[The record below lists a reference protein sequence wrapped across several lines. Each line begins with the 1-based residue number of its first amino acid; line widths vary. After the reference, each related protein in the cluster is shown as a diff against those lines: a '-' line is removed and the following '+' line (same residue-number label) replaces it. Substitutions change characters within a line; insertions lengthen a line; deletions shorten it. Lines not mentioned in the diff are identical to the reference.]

1 MSSSSRTSL
10 TFRYE
15 AFRAV
20 SSGIIETASST
31 FLLIIAVRWFE
42 AGAFAKGCIAA
53 GSGVGYLLSPAV
65 VSIVKHL
72 QMPATHAAAR
82 LALTGGIAMAAAATV
97 PLLAVVTL
105 TSVITLAAAGA
116 LVPLLTQ
123 VYQDNYPPETRGR
136 LFSRT
141 VMIRIVSAAAFSFGA
156 GRLLAIDLA
165 SFRMLLVIFA
175 AAMFFAAWCLMKIP
189 SNALAPSGSTNPIRM
204 FYAVRE
210 DRVFRAT
217 LISWMFMGF
226 ANLMMLPLRVEYLAN
241 PKYGLALRPDV
252 IAVLTGVVP
261 NLARLVMSPIWGRVF
276 DRANFFV
283 LRMGLN
289 LGFALGI
296 VSFFTSDSTFGLVL
310 AAITFGVSTAG
321 GDVAWSLWVT
331 KIAPPDRVAD
341 YMSVHTFFTGLRGMV
356 APMVGFALVERYSMI
371 GMGWVAAAFILAATL
386 MLLPEAR
393 RGNLV
398 RPRAAPA
405 SPPVPADEGEP

>member
-1 MSSSSRTSL
+1 MSSRTSL

-15 AFRAV
+15 ALRAV

-42 AGAFAKGCIAA
+42 AGAFAKGCVAA
-53 GSGVGYLLSPAV
+53 GSGLGYLLGPAV
-65 VSIVKHL
+65 VSIVGRL
-72 QMPATHAAAR
+72 RLRATTAAAR
-82 LALTGGIAMAAAATV
+82 LAATGGIAMAVAAAV
-97 PLLAVVTL
+97 PVLPVF
-105 TSVITLAAAGA
+105 TLASLIGMATAGA
-116 LVPLLTQ
+116 LIPLLTQ
-123 VYQDNYPPETRGR
+123 VYQDNYPPDSRGR

-141 VMIRIVSAAAFSFGA
+141 VMIRIVAAATFSLAA
-156 GRLLAIDLA
+156 GSLLAVDIQRFRLLLVVFALA
-165 SFRMLLVIFA
+165 LL
-175 AAMFFAAWCLMKIP
+175 FAAWCLARIP
-189 SNALAPSGSTNPIRM
+189 SVPLAATGSGNPFRM
-204 FYAVRE
+204 FYSVRD

-241 PKYGLALRPDV
+241 PKYGLVLRPDM

-283 LRMGLN
+283 LRMVLN

-296 VSFFTSDSTFGLVL
+296 VSFFTSNSTTGLVL

-331 KIAPPDRVAD
+331 KIAPPDRVAE
-341 YMSVHTFFTGLRGMV
+341 YMSVHTFFTGLRGLV
-356 APMVGFALVERYSMI
+356 APMLGFALVERYSMV
-371 GMGWVAAAFILAATL
+371 GMGWLSAGCILVATL
-386 MLLPEAR
+386 MLLPEAK

>member
-1 MSSSSRTSL
+1 MSSPTAL

-15 AFRAV
+15 ALRAV

-53 GSGVGYLLSPAV
+53 GSGLGYLLSPAV
-65 VSIVKHL
+65 VSLVKHL
-72 QMPATHAAAR
+72 RLPATTAAAR
-82 LALTGGIAMAAAATV
+82 LAWTGGIAMAAAAAV
-97 PLLAVVTL
+97 PTLPVFILASL
-105 TSVITLAAAGA
+105 IGLATAGA

-141 VMIRIVSAAAFSFGA
+141 VMIRIVTAASFSLAA
-156 GRLLAIDLA
+156 GWLLSVDLA
-165 SFRMLLVIFA
+165 RFRVLLVIFA
-175 AAMFFAAWCLMKIP
+175 LALMFAAWCLTRIP
-189 SNALAPSGSTNPIRM
+189 SNPLSATGSGNPFRM
-204 FYAVRE
+204 FYAIRD

-217 LISWMFMGF
+217 LVSWMFMGF

-241 PKYGLALRPDV
+241 PKYGLVLRPDV
-252 IAVLTGVVP
+252 IALLTGVVP
-261 NLARLVMSPIWGRVF
+261 NLARLVMSPIWGRLF
-276 DRANFFV
+276 DHANFFV
-283 LRMGLN
+283 LRMTLN
-289 LGFALGI
+289 VGFAVGI
-296 VSFFTSDSTFGLVL
+296 VSFFMSDSMLGLML

-331 KIAPPDRVAD
+331 KIAPPDRVAE
-341 YMSVHTFFTGLRGMV
+341 YMSVHTFFTGLRGLV
-356 APMVGFALVERYSMI
+356 APMVGFALVEHYSMI
-371 GMGWVAAAFILAATL
+371 GMGWVAAACILAATL

>member
-1 MSSSSRTSL
+1 MSSPSRTNL

-15 AFRAV
+15 ALRAIA
-20 SSGIIETASST
+20 SGIIETASAT

-53 GSGVGYLLSPAV
+53 GSGLGYLLSPVV
-65 VSIVKHL
+65 VSFVKHL
-72 QMPATHAAAR
+72 RLPATQAAAR
-82 LALTGGIAMAAAATV
+82 LAFAGGIAMAAAAAV
-97 PLLAVVTL
+97 PLLPVFTVASVVA
-105 TSVITLAAAGA
+105 LASAGA
-116 LVPLLTQ
+116 LIPLLTQ
-123 VYQDNYPPETRGR
+123 VYQDNYPPDTRGR

-141 VMIRIVSAAAFSFGA
+141 VMIRIIAAATFSFGA
-156 GRLLAIDLA
+156 GRLLSADIA
-165 SFRMLLVIFA
+165 MFRVLLVIFSLA
-175 AAMFFAAWCLMKIP
+175 LLFAAWCLMKIP
-189 SNALAPSGSTNPIRM
+189 SNALASTGSVNPFRM

-241 PKYGLALRPDV
+241 PKYGLALRPDM
-252 IAVLTGVVP
+252 IAILTGVVP
-261 NLARLVMSPIWGRVF
+261 NVARLIMSPIWGRLF

-296 VSFFTSDSTFGLVL
+296 VSFFMSDSTLGLML
-310 AAITFGVSTAG
+310 AAVTFGVSTAG

-356 APMVGFALVERYSMI
+356 APMVGFALVEHYSML
-371 GMGWVAAAFILAATL
+371 GMGWVAAGCILAATL
-386 MLLPEAR
+386 MLLPEAK

>member
-1 MSSSSRTSL
+1 MSSSRTSL

-20 SSGIIETASST
+20 SSGVIETASST
-31 FLLIIAVRWFE
+31 FLLVIAVQWFE
-42 AGAFAKGCIAA
+42 AGAFAKGCVAA
-53 GSGVGYLLSPAV
+53 GSGLGYLLSPAV
-65 VSIVKHL
+65 VAIVKHL
-72 QMPATHAAAR
+72 QMPATLAAAR
-82 LALTGGIAMAAAATV
+82 LALTGGLAMAGAAAV
-97 PLLAVVTL
+97 PTL
-105 TSVITLAAAGA
+105 PVFTLASVVGLATAGA
-116 LVPLLTQ
+116 LIPLLTQ
-123 VYQDNYPPETRGR
+123 VYQDNYPPDTRGR

-141 VMIRIVSAAAFSFGA
+141 VMIRIVTAAAFSFGA
-156 GRLLAIDLA
+156 GRLLSADIT
-165 SFRMLLVIFA
+165 SFRLLLVLFSLA
-175 AAMFFAAWCLMKIP
+175 LLFAAWCLMKIP
-189 SNALAPSGSTNPIRM
+189 SNVLASSGSSNPFRM
-204 FYAVRE
+204 FHAVRD

-261 NLARLVMSPIWGRVF
+261 NLARLVMSPIWGRLF

-283 LRMGLN
+283 LRMTLN

-296 VSFFTSDSTFGLVL
+296 VSFFTSDSTLGLML
-310 AAITFGVSTAG
+310 AAVTFGVSTAG

-331 KIAPPDRVAD
+331 KIAPADRVAD
-341 YMSVHTFFTGLRGMV
+341 YMSVHTFFTGLRGLV
-356 APMVGFALVERYSMI
+356 APMVGFALVEHYSMI
-371 GMGWVAAAFILAATL
+371 GMGTVAAGCILIATL
-386 MLLPEAR
+386 MLLPEAK

>member
-1 MSSSSRTSL
+1 MSSSRTGV

-20 SSGIIETASST
+20 SSGVIETASST
-31 FLLIIAVRWFE
+31 FLLIIAVQWFE
-42 AGAFAKGCIAA
+42 AGAFAKGCVAA
-53 GSGVGYLLSPAV
+53 GSGLGYLLSPAV
-65 VSIVKHL
+65 VAIVKHL
-72 QMPATHAAAR
+72 QMPATLAAAR
-82 LALTGGIAMAAAATV
+82 LALTGGIAMAGAAAV
-97 PLLAVVTL
+97 PTL
-105 TSVITLAAAGA
+105 PVFTMASVIGLATAGA
-116 LVPLLTQ
+116 IIPLLTQ
-123 VYQDNYPPETRGR
+123 VYQDNYPPDTRGR

-141 VMIRIVSAAAFSFGA
+141 VMIRIVTAAAFSFGA
-156 GRLLAIDLA
+156 GRLLSADIT
-165 SFRMLLVIFA
+165 SFRLLLVIFSA
-175 AAMFFAAWCLMKIP
+175 ALLFAAWCLLRIP
-189 SNALAPSGSTNPIRM
+189 SNVLAASGSSNPFRM
-204 FYAVRE
+204 FHAVRD

-261 NLARLVMSPIWGRVF
+261 NLARLVMSPIWGRLF

-283 LRMGLN
+283 LRMTLN

-296 VSFFTSDSTFGLVL
+296 VSFFTSDSTLGLML

-331 KIAPPDRVAD
+331 KIAPADRVAD
-341 YMSVHTFFTGLRGMV
+341 YMSVHTFFTGLRGLV

-371 GMGWVAAAFILAATL
+371 GMGTVAAGCILIATL

>member
-1 MSSSSRTSL
+1 MSSSRTSL

-20 SSGIIETASST
+20 SSGVIETASST
-31 FLLIIAVRWFE
+31 FLLVIAVQWFE
-42 AGAFAKGCIAA
+42 AGAFAKGCVAA
-53 GSGVGYLLSPAV
+53 GSGLGYLLSPAV
-65 VSIVKHL
+65 VAIVKHL
-72 QMPATHAAAR
+72 QMPATLAAAR
-82 LALTGGIAMAAAATV
+82 LALTGGLAMAGAAAV
-97 PLLAVVTL
+97 PTL
-105 TSVITLAAAGA
+105 PVFTLASVVGLATAGA
-116 LVPLLTQ
+116 LIPLLTQ
-123 VYQDNYPPETRGR
+123 VYQDNYPPDTRGR

-141 VMIRIVSAAAFSFGA
+141 VMIRIVTAAAFSFGA
-156 GRLLAIDLA
+156 GQLLSADITSFRLLLVLFSLA
-165 SFRMLLVIFA
+165 LL
-175 AAMFFAAWCLMKIP
+175 FAAWCLMKIP
-189 SNALAPSGSTNPIRM
+189 SNVLASSGSSNPFRM
-204 FYAVRE
+204 FHAVRD

-261 NLARLVMSPIWGRVF
+261 NLARLVMSPIWGRLF

-283 LRMGLN
+283 LRMTLN

-296 VSFFTSDSTFGLVL
+296 VSFFTSDSTLGLML
-310 AAITFGVSTAG
+310 AAVTFGVSTAG

-331 KIAPPDRVAD
+331 KIAPADRVAD
-341 YMSVHTFFTGLRGMV
+341 YMSVHTFFTGLRGLV
-356 APMVGFALVERYSMI
+356 APMVGFALVEHYSMI
-371 GMGWVAAAFILAATL
+371 GMGTVAAGCILIATL
-386 MLLPEAR
+386 MLLPEAK